1 MSVNVLLFAAAR
13 DAVGK
18 SKVAV
23 ELPEGCTVAM
33 LRELLSVQYLALAPV
48 LANSQI
54 AVNQEWA
61 SDDVAIAVNDEVAV
75 IPPVSGGAC

>member
-23 ELPEGCTVAM
+23 ELPEGCTVAI
-33 LRELLSVQYLALAPV
+33 LRELLSVQYSALAPV

-75 IPPVSGGAC
+75 IPPVSGGAY